1 MRRNFLAGMHAARF
15 LRRHWQKEPLVARGA
30 LRDYCAIVTRERLM
44 QLARRDDVE
53 SRIVVRARGRWRVL
67 HGPFAA
73 RDFARLPP
81 RGWTLLVHGVDL
93 ALVEVARLAREFSFL
108 PYARFDDVMVS
119 YAAPG
124 GGVGPHF
131 DSYDVFLVQGQGI
144 RRWKLSAQSDLELD
158 PEAPL
163 KVLQHFRPEQQ
174 IDLEPGDLL
183 YLPPRRAHDGVAL
196 NECVTYSIG
205 FRAPHA
211 QELAERFLDFLRD
224 RTALDGI
231 YEDAGAAAT
240 DEPARIP
247 SRLVASSRRT
257 LTRLRWSAKDVAE
270 FLGSYLTEPKPH
282 VTFTRPRS
290 ALAVGAFERRARKHG
305 IELAPATR
313 MLYRHRSLFI
323 NGEVVACARPAL
335 PVFRKLAN
343 ERALTPPFVMPAEA
357 RKPLYDW
364 YAAGYIRLTRP

>member
-1 MRRNFLAGMHAARF
+1 MRKNFLAGMHAARF

-30 LRDYCAIVTRERLM
+30 LDDYCGIVTREQLM

-53 SRIVVRARGRWRVL
+53 SRIVIRAGGRWRVL

-73 RDFARLPP
+73 RDFVRLPA

-93 ALVEVARLAREFSFL
+93 VLGGIARLAREFSFL

-131 DSYDVFLVQGQGI
+131 DSYDVFLVQGQGT
-144 RRWKLSAQSDLELD
+144 RRWTLSAQSDLELD

-163 KVLQHFRPEQQ
+163 RILRRFRPGEQM
-174 IDLEPGDLL
+174 DLAPGDLL
-183 YLPPRRAHDGVAL
+183 YLPPRWAHDGVAM
-196 NECVTYSIG
+196 NECVTYSVG

-224 RTALDGI
+224 RATLDGI
-231 YEDAGAAAT
+231 YQDAGTAAT
-240 DEPARIP
+240 GAPARIP
-247 SRLVASSRRT
+247 SHLVASSTRT
-257 LTRLRWSAKDVAE
+257 LARLRWSRKDVGE
-270 FLGSYLTEPKPH
+270 FLGTYLTEPKPH

-290 ALAVGAFERRARKHG
+290 PLSAGEFERRARKQG
-305 IELAPATR
+305 VALAPATR
-313 MLYRHRSLFI
+313 MLYRDRSVFI
-323 NGEVVACARPAL
+323 NGEAAACAPSTL
-335 PVFRKLAN
+335 PLFRKLAN
-343 ERALTPPFVMPAEA
+343 ERVLTPPFVMPPQA
-357 RKPLYDW
+357 RQPLYDW
-364 YAAGYIRLTRP
+364 YAAGYIQLTRP